1 LARAL
6 AVEAEFG
13 LALSVFK
20 AIDPTLV
27 REKKAQTQT
36 AALSQAKMLLDELTG
51 IIGEG
56 QIKSLAMIMRHPID
70 YFSFDS
76 LFLRQPTSL
85 RPF

>member
-1 LARAL
+1 MGDGGGSLARAL

-56 QIKSLAMIMRHPID
+56 QMLSQGASRFYSQIKSLAMANQR
-70 YFSFDS
+70 
-76 LFLRQPTSL
+76 
-85 RPF
+85 